1 MFATLFWKKVWT
13 WIKHYWYWPVIIV
26 LMVLSMAMCGRGSAP
41 QKLFALLANSK
52 ENYKKELEAVKT
64 SNKKKDENKERIIKE
79 HAAEIKNIEA
89 THNIKVDELEIEKQ
103 KELAK
108 TIEKNKD
115 KPDELAEDIAKIL
128 SAELIKN
135 G

>member
-64 SNKKKDENKERIIKE
+64 SNKEKDENKERIIKE

-103 KELAK
+103 KELAEN
-108 TIEKNKD
+108 IEKNKD

>member
-1 MFATLFWKKVWT
+1 MFTALFWKKIWA

-41 QKLFALLANSK
+41 QKLLALLANSK
-52 ENYKKELEAVKT
+52 ENYKKELEVVKT
-64 SNKKKDENKERIIKE
+64 NNKEKDENKERIIKE